1 MDFISAN
8 MTNNITPFESS
19 NHDTVLASLQI
30 LPGQT
35 NYSMLLDSTIYDSPN
50 YDVVRPNYDVVS
62 PNLVP
67 VNKKSCGKKQR
78 FDAVT
83 QFYVGALTVVGL
95 LIVFRMTYKNVL

>member
-1 MDFISAN
+1 MNFISAN

-19 NHDTVLASLQI
+19 THHDTLLASLQI
-30 LPGQT
+30 LPGQS

-50 YDVVRPNYDVVS
+50 YDVVRQNSVNNMKPSQKKPLDV
-62 PNLVP
+62 
-67 VNKKSCGKKQR
+67 
-78 FDAVT
+78 VT